1 MASTSQT
8 EPSPE
13 VRQNNFEQGVAIT
26 LHLWPALS
34 LAVQNNWGDGDAS
47 DKRDWLAGVIVDM
60 FPSFIDLAKK
70 PASTTTTTTNATG
83 TSSTAATGQQSSSSA
98 AALEEPYL
106 EDIETTL
113 LQVML
118 DEFDVNVDDDTGFET
133 AETIMRARAQC
144 AKGNFD
150 EVNNLR
156 RRWEAGKGKKVVMQ
170 QAADAD
176 QDTDWESDDDDEDG
190 DSDVDMDEAPALA
203 KAPKEKEEPEVDE
216 DGFTKV
222 TRKKR

>member
-1 MASTSQT
+1 M
-8 EPSPE
+8 
-13 VRQNNFEQGVAIT
+13 
-26 LHLWPALS
+26 
-34 LAVQNNWGDGDAS
+34 QNNWGGGDAS

-70 PASTTTTTTNATG
+70 PSSTTAS
-83 TSSTAATGQQSSSSA
+83 SSTSTTAQQPSTKPSTASA
-98 AALEEPYL
+98 AALIEEPDL

-113 LQVML
+113 LQVMV

-133 AETIMRARAQC
+133 AETMMRVRAQC

-156 RRWEAGKGKKVVMQ
+156 RRWEAGKGKKIVMQ

-176 QDTDWESDDDDEDG
+176 QDTDWESDDDEGDEDG
-190 DSDVDMDEAPALA
+190 DGDVDMDEAPALTRT
-203 KAPKEKEEPEVDE
+203 PKEKQEPEIDE

-222 TRKKR
+222 TRKR

>member
-1 MASTSQT
+1 M
-8 EPSPE
+8 
-13 VRQNNFEQGVAIT
+13 
-26 LHLWPALS
+26 
-34 LAVQNNWGDGDAS
+34 QNNWGDGDAS

-70 PASTTTTTTNATG
+70 PSSTTTPTTTT
-83 TSSTAATGQQSSSSA
+83 QQSSTKPSPAA
-98 AALEEPYL
+98 AALVVEEPDL

-133 AETIMRARAQC
+133 AETMMRVRGQC

-176 QDTDWESDDDDEDG
+176 QDTDWESDDDEDDEDG
-190 DSDVDMDEAPALA
+190 DGDVDMDEAPALA
-203 KAPKEKEEPEVDE
+203 KAPKEKQEPEIDE

-222 TRKKR
+222 SRKR

>member
-1 MASTSQT
+1 MAST

-13 VRQNNFEQGVAIT
+13 VRQNNFEQGVAMT

-34 LAVQNNWGDGDAS
+34 LAVQNNWGDGDAA

-70 PASTTTTTTNATG
+70 PSTSTSTTTSTSTSATP
-83 TSSTAATGQQSSSSA
+83 A
-98 AALEEPYL
+98 AAKSQSAVAAAVQEEPDL

-133 AETIMRARAQC
+133 AETVMRVRAQC

-150 EVNNLR
+150 EANSLR
-156 RRWEAGKGKKVVMQ
+156 RRWEAGKGKKIVMQ
-170 QAADAD
+170 QAADQD
-176 QDTDWESDDDDEDG
+176 QDTDWESDDDDDDDG
-190 DSDVDMDEAPALA
+190 DSDVDMSEAPALA
-203 KAPKEKEEPEVDE
+203 RVPKEKAEPEVDD

-222 TRKKR
+222 TRKR

>member
-1 MASTSQT
+1 MAST

-13 VRQNNFEQGVAIT
+13 IRQNNFEQGVAIT
-26 LHLWPALS
+26 LHLWPALT
-34 LAVQNNWGDGDAS
+34 LAVQNNWGDGDAA

-70 PASTTTTTTNATG
+70 PTTTTTATS
-83 TSSTAATGQQSSSSA
+83 TSATPAATKSQSA
-98 AALEEPYL
+98 AAAVPEEPELEE
-106 EDIETTL
+106 IETTL

-133 AETIMRARAQC
+133 AEQVMRVRAQC
-144 AKGNFD
+144 AKGNFE
-150 EVNNLR
+150 EVNKLR
-156 RRWEAGKGKKVVMQ
+156 TRWEAGKGKKIVMQ
-170 QAADAD
+170 QAADPD
-176 QDTDWESDDDDEDG
+176 QDTDWESADEDDEDG
-190 DSDVDMDEAPALA
+190 DSDIDMDEAPALA

-222 TRKKR
+222 SRKKR